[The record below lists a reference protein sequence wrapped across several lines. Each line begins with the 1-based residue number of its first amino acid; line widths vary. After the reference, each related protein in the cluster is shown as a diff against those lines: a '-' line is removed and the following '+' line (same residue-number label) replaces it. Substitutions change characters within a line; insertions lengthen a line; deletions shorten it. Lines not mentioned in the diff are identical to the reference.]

1 MNHFKSLLLIFLLIA
16 LLTSACGQFSQSKK
30 ESSPIIIGY
39 SPWPGWASIN
49 IADQKGFFEA
59 EGVKVQVV
67 YYDSYAASLESL
79 AAGKI
84 DAVGT
89 TIGDVITITANQT
102 PLELVW
108 VTDSPTTAEA
118 LVSRRGLTDPADLQ
132 GKRVAFESGTYAPL
146 LISEMLKKSGLTL
159 SDIVPVELSPDQIP
173 AALKA
178 GEIDAGHVWEPY
190 TTQAVVGGANILLT
204 AQDAPGVVMDVLAF
218 RAEVI
223 NQRPDDVRAV
233 VRALS
238 KAVDYWQ
245 QNPADGNVISAQANS
260 LPESNIAQVLAGIH
274 VFALQDNRLLF
285 DPNSG
290 DVRTLHETGRL
301 YVEFFLAQ
309 GSITQSPDLNSIINP
324 SFVQG

>member
-1 MNHFKSLLLIFLLIA
+1 
-16 LLTSACGQFSQSKK
+16 
-30 ESSPIIIGY
+30 
-39 SPWPGWASIN
+39 
-49 IADQKGFFEA
+49 
-59 EGVKVQVV
+59 
-67 YYDSYAASLESL
+67 
-79 AAGKI
+79 
-84 DAVGT
+84 
-89 TIGDVITITANQT
+89 
-102 PLELVW
+102 
-108 VTDSPTTAEA
+108 
-118 LVSRRGLTDPADLQ
+118 
-132 GKRVAFESGTYAPL
+132 
-146 LISEMLKKSGLTL
+146 MLKKAGLSE
-159 SDIVPVELSPDQIP
+159 SDIIPVELSPDQVP

-190 TTQAVVGGANILLT
+190 TSQAVAGGANILLT
-204 AQDAPGVVMDVLAF
+204 AQDTPGIVVDTLAF

-260 LPESNIAQVLAGIH
+260 LPDSNIAQALAGMQ
-274 VFALQDNRLLF
+274 VYSLQDNRLVF
-285 DPNSG
+285 DPDSG

-301 YVEFFLAQ
+301 YVDFFLAQ